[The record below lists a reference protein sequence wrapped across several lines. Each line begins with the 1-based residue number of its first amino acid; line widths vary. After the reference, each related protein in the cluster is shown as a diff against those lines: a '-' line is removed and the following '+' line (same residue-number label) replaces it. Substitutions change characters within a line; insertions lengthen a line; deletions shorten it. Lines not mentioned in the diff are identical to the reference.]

1 MSSPIQRELLH
12 NTLETI
18 ADEVGAVAARN
29 AYSPFVNQMSG
40 IATAFF
46 AADGRLIAQTRGGEF
61 HCSALRVGLRHLLAE
76 TPGAEMSDGDV
87 FLLNDHFRG
96 GIHPTDV
103 MVLRPIFIDG
113 ALSFFHASLMI
124 VSDLGGVSAAGLPG
138 NATECF
144 HEGVLFPG
152 VRLFRAGEPNM
163 DIVRTIEVNSRTPE
177 RVLGD
182 VNAMVA
188 AGHVAAA
195 RFRELARQ
203 YGPETLLALVDELIA
218 YAERMTRTAIEAMPD
233 GSYHG
238 SYVVEDDGIVPDKSY
253 WIRVRVDVKGSDICV
268 DLTGTDEQARGAVNS
283 SYSQSLSGVI
293 HALRYYLGPDVPMN
307 EGLYTPITVVL
318 PLGSIVNPRFPAACN
333 IRVGAVQAII
343 DSIWQ
348 GMSSA
353 YPEMAQSPGG
363 TPHSLIAA
371 GRWPDSKDPWVLLTP
386 HFGPGGARSTMDGVD
401 CDPGA
406 MFSGIQGAYGGSLEV
421 LEAEYPL
428 RHEYFR
434 VWPDSG
440 GPGRWRGGAAL
451 TKAVTFLAPADLTT
465 RVVDRCRIPPAGLAG
480 GRPGRGGGWIINE
493 GRADEWHPRPKET
506 NLPAD
511 AGTTVTMFVSGGG
524 GWGDPFERD
533 ADLVIRDIRDGFV
546 TREGAE
552 SDYGLIVDPV
562 TWAIDDSPRRE
573 PERRQERQRAQAG
586 DV

>member
-1 MSSPIQRELLH
+1 MTSPIRRELLR
-12 NTLETI
+12 NALETV

-29 AYSPFVNQMSG
+29 AFSPYVNQRSN

-46 AADGRLIAQTRGGEF
+46 TADARLIAQTRGGEF
-61 HCSALRVGLRHLLAE
+61 HCSALRVGLRYLLQQ
-76 TPGAEMSDGDV
+76 TPGAEMSEGDV

-103 MVLRPIFIDG
+103 MVLRPVFVDG
-113 ALSFFHASLMI
+113 ALLFFHGSLMI
-124 VSDLGGVSAAGLPG
+124 VSDLGGISAAGLPG

-152 VRLFRAGEPNM
+152 VRLFRAGEPCA
-163 DIVRTIEVNSRTPE
+163 DIFRTITVNSRTPE

-188 AGHVAAA
+188 AGHVAVT

-203 YGPETLLALVDELIA
+203 YGPETLLSLVDELIA
-218 YAERMTRTAIEAMPD
+218 YAERMARAAIEAIPD
-233 GSYHG
+233 GSYQG
-238 SYVVEDDGIVPDKSY
+238 SYLVEDDGIVPDKSY
-253 WIRVRVDVKGSDICV
+253 RVRVRVDVAGSDILV
-268 DLTGTDEQARGAVNS
+268 DLTGTDGQARGAVNS
-283 SYSQSLSGVI
+283 SYSQSLSGVM

-307 EGLYTPITVVL
+307 EGLYNPVTTVF

-333 IRVGAVQAII
+333 IRIGAVQAII

-348 GMSSA
+348 GLSVV
-353 YPEMAQSPGG
+353 YPDMAQAPGG

-371 GRWPDSKDPWVLLTP
+371 GQWPDSGDPWVLLTP

-406 MFSGIQGAYGGSLEV
+406 MFSGLQGAYGASLEV

-434 VWPDSG
+434 VWADSG

-451 TKAVTFLAPADLTT
+451 TKAVTFLVPADLTT

-493 GRADEWHPRPKET
+493 GRADEWRPRPKET
-506 NLPAD
+506 NLPAA

-524 GWGDPFERD
+524 GWGDPFERE
-533 ADLVIRDIRDGFV
+533 AELVVRDVSDGFV
-546 TREGAE
+546 TVEGARN
-552 SDYGLIVDPV
+552 DYGLVIDPV
-562 TWAIDDSPRRE
+562 TGAVDDSPRRN
-573 PERRQERQRAQAG
+573 RVKAG
-586 DV
+586 DS